1 MAQAQ
6 GTSHSNP
13 SANEHAA
20 NGHDPRLYQIASL
33 GALLTY
39 GLFWL
44 HFDISP
50 WQIVVTI
57 GTALFMQYLGTRL
70 AKLPCFD
77 PKSAFISSL
86 SLCLLLRTDHLAIA
100 ALASLIAI
108 GSKFVFRWNDK
119 HLFNPTN
126 LALAVMI
133 ATGLG
138 WISPGQWG
146 QVAWFGFLI
155 ACLGSLVVTRAARAD
170 VTLSFLTF
178 YVGLLIARA
187 LRLSDP
193 LTIPWHQLESGALLI
208 FTFFMI
214 SDPKTTPDSRTGRMV
229 YALCVALAAHYVQFG
244 LFQPNGPLWGL
255 IICTPLVPLL
265 DHLLPDLRYVWA
277 TPSRS
282 SAAVSASPRI
292 TGQPPAVTHH
302 RPVPV
307 PIVSPTKE
315 VLMRQTI
322 VSSLLF
328 TLGLLAW
335 SGEASA
341 FCGFYVGKADTKL
354 FNKASEVAIARHDN
368 KTVITMAND
377 FKGDVKEF
385 ALVVPVPTI
394 LEKEQIHV
402 GDPAMLKHLA
412 DYSAPRLVEYF
423 DENPCLRYELM
434 ERRSMDAMKSMAPAA
449 ASAPQRDT
457 ALGVTV
463 EAQYTVGE
471 YDILILSAK
480 ESHGLETWLLENG
493 YRIPNGAS
501 AVLHSYL
508 KQDMKFFVARVNL
521 GEQTKLGLTHLRP
534 LQIAF
539 ESPKFM
545 LPIRLGTVNADGAQ
559 ELFIYFLTKQGRV
572 ETTNYRTVR
581 LPEAQEIP
589 LYVKDKFGDFYRDLF
604 TQQVK
609 RESERGVFMEYAWD
623 MNWCD
628 PCAANPL
635 SAEELRGLGVFW
647 QDNNGRMSK
656 SIPMAQNVFLTRL
669 HVRYDAAH
677 FPEDLMFQ
685 ETSDRGNFQARY
697 ILRHPWTGT
706 DECAAA
712 TAYRQQ
718 LRERYEREAQ
728 TLASLT
734 GWNIGDIRKAMNIA
748 SLTPGEG
755 KKWYQRLW
763 AN

>member
-1 MAQAQ
+1 MRRIVL
-6 GTSHSNP
+6 P
-13 SANEHAA
+13 M
-20 NGHDPRLYQIASL
+20 
-33 GALLTY
+33 LTLFL
-39 GLFWL
+39 GLF
-44 HFDISP
+44 
-50 WQIVVTI
+50 
-57 GTALFMQYLGTRL
+57 A
-70 AKLPCFD
+70 
-77 PKSAFISSL
+77 
-86 SLCLLLRTDHLAIA
+86 
-100 ALASLIAI
+100 
-108 GSKFVFRWNDK
+108 WNGD
-119 HLFNPTN
+119 
-126 LALAVMI
+126 
-133 ATGLG
+133 
-138 WISPGQWG
+138 
-146 QVAWFGFLI
+146 
-155 ACLGSLVVTRAARAD
+155 
-170 VTLSFLTF
+170 
-178 YVGLLIARA
+178 
-187 LRLSDP
+187 
-193 LTIPWHQLESGALLI
+193 
-208 FTFFMI
+208 
-214 SDPKTTPDSRTGRMV
+214 
-229 YALCVALAAHYVQFG
+229 
-244 LFQPNGPLWGL
+244 
-255 IICTPLVPLL
+255 
-265 DHLLPDLRYVWA
+265 
-277 TPSRS
+277 
-282 SAAVSASPRI
+282 
-292 TGQPPAVTHH
+292 
-302 RPVPV
+302 
-307 PIVSPTKE
+307 
-315 VLMRQTI
+315 
-322 VSSLLF
+322 
-328 TLGLLAW
+328 
-335 SGEASA
+335 ASA

-385 ALVVPVPTI
+385 AMVVPVPTV

-402 GDPAMLKHLA
+402 GDPAVLKHLA

-423 DENPCLRYELM
+423 DENPCRRYDM
-434 ERRSMDAMKSMAPAA
+434 MQDRMGAMKSMAPAA
-449 ASAPQRDT
+449 AEAKRERDQV
-457 ALGVTV
+457 LGVTV
-463 EAQYTVGE
+463 EAQYLVGE

-480 ESHGLETWLLENG
+480 ESAGLETWLAENG
-493 YRIPNGAS
+493 YKIPAGAS

-508 KQDMKFFVARVNL
+508 KQNLKFFVAKVNL
-521 GEQTKLGLTHLRP
+521 GEQAKLGLTHLRP

-609 RESERGVFMEYAWD
+609 RESERGVFLEYAWD

-647 QDNNGRMSK
+647 QDSLGGPQRGRSM
-656 SIPMAQNVFLTRL
+656 PMAQNVFLTRL

-685 ETSDRGNFQARY
+685 ETSDRSNFQARY

-728 TLASLT
+728 TLATLT
-734 GWNIGDIRKAMNIA
+734 GWNIGEIRKTMNIA
-748 SLTPGEG
+748 ALPAGDE

-763 AN
+763 NN

>member
-1 MAQAQ
+1 M
-6 GTSHSNP
+6 
-13 SANEHAA
+13 
-20 NGHDPRLYQIASL
+20 R
-33 GALLTY
+33 
-39 GLFWL
+39 
-44 HFDISP
+44 
-50 WQIVVTI
+50 
-57 GTALFMQYLGTRL
+57 R
-70 AKLPCFD
+70 
-77 PKSAFISSL
+77 
-86 SLCLLLRTDHLAIA
+86 
-100 ALASLIAI
+100 
-108 GSKFVFRWNDK
+108 
-119 HLFNPTN
+119 
-126 LALAVMI
+126 
-133 ATGLG
+133 
-138 WISPGQWG
+138 
-146 QVAWFGFLI
+146 
-155 ACLGSLVVTRAARAD
+155 
-170 VTLSFLTF
+170 
-178 YVGLLIARA
+178 
-187 LRLSDP
+187 
-193 LTIPWHQLESGALLI
+193 
-208 FTFFMI
+208 
-214 SDPKTTPDSRTGRMV
+214 
-229 YALCVALAAHYVQFG
+229 
-244 LFQPNGPLWGL
+244 
-255 IICTPLVPLL
+255 IIVPLL
-265 DHLLPDLRYVWA
+265 TML
-277 TPSRS
+277 
-282 SAAVSASPRI
+282 I
-292 TGQPPAVTHH
+292 G
-302 RPVPV
+302 
-307 PIVSPTKE
+307 
-315 VLMRQTI
+315 
-322 VSSLLF
+322 LF
-328 TLGLLAW
+328 AW

-385 ALVVPVPTI
+385 AMVVPVPTV

-402 GDPAMLKHLA
+402 GDPAVLKHLD

-423 DENPCLRYELM
+423 DENPCRRYDLM
-434 ERRSMDAMKSMAPAA
+434 QDRMGAMKSMAPAA
-449 ASAPQRDT
+449 AEAKRERDQV
-457 ALGVTV
+457 LGVTV
-463 EAQYTVGE
+463 EAQYLVGE

-480 ESHGLETWLLENG
+480 ESAGLETWLTENG
-493 YRIPNGAS
+493 YKIPNGAS

-508 KQDMKFFVARVNL
+508 KQNLKFFVAKVNL
-521 GEQTKLGLTHLRP
+521 GEQAKLGLTHLRP

-581 LPEAQEIP
+581 LPDAQEIP

-609 RESERGVFMEYAWD
+609 RESERGVFLEYAWD

-647 QDNNGRMSK
+647 QDNPSGPQRGRSM
-656 SIPMAQNVFLTRL
+656 PMAQSVFLTRL

-685 ETSDRGNFQARY
+685 ETSDRSNFQARY

-728 TLASLT
+728 TLATLT
-734 GWNIGDIRKAMNIA
+734 GWNIGDIRKQMNIA
-748 SLTPGEG
+748 ALPAIEG
-755 KKWYQRLW
+755 KKWYQQLW